1 MIFQSQVA
9 TCAAEFLIQAPLV
22 TTAALKKFQDGNFHG
37 TDPFDVADGIFPL
50 AFTPPGGSAASL
62 KRDQEAAATVAAYNT
77 MISTEGN
84 SLTLKDS
91 LELQKTK
98 AYLPIDWTEA
108 TTQLESY
115 LALLVN
121 ILGMHHP
128 VVQGYQ
134 NGLAKL
140 KLQQM
145 PLRRAIA
152 NESGELITPSIVVY
166 YFQIRM
172 RGWLEEQWGST
183 FTVPSPGFRKDLQ
196 AFRITQNLH
205 WLPNVTNVAVLRHLR
220 CAAAVAAPAA
230 SPTPPAAGPT
240 KPGKTSPGPNQGSS
254 GGGGSNLK
262 VDPQLQ
268 ASGVANKVKHSGLF
282 EVHQTSAPLNE

>member
-9 TCAAEFLIQAPLV
+9 TCAAKFLIQAP
-22 TTAALKKFQDGNFHG
+22 FGHHG
-37 TDPFDVADGIFPL
+37 GTQELSPP
-50 AFTPPGGSAASL
+50 PPGGSAASL
-62 KRDQEAAATVAAYNT
+62 KREQEAAATVAAYDT

-115 LALLVN
+115 LAVLAT

-128 VVQGYQ
+128 VLQGYQ

-152 NESGELITPSIVVY
+152 DELGELITPSIVVY
-166 YFQIRM
+166 YFQIRV
-172 RGWLEEQWGST
+172 RGWLEEKWGST
-183 FTVPSPGFRKDLQ
+183 FTVPSPDSGKDFQ
-196 AFRITQNLH
+196 AFRITQNLY
-205 WLPNVTNVAVLRHLR
+205 WLPNVTNVPALRHLR
-220 CAAAVAAPAA
+220 RAPP
-230 SPTPPAAGPT
+230 SPARLPP
-240 KPGKTSPGPNQGSS
+240 GS
-254 GGGGSNLK
+254 
-262 VDPQLQ
+262 
-268 ASGVANKVKHSGLF
+268 
-282 EVHQTSAPLNE
+282 